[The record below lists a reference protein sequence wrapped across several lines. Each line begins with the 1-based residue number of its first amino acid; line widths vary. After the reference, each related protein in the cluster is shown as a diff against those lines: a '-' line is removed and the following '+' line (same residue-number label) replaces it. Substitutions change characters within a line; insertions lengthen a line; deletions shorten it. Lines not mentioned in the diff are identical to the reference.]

1 MTPPPVATARERR
14 VDAEMLRRLEM
25 AVASLPRRQRYIFL
39 AIRIDDLS
47 YDEIAAQS
55 GLTVRQVEQ
64 QFARALYKVFRQME
78 GEPLRWWERWI

>member
-1 MTPPPVATARERR
+1 MTSPLGATARKQWP
-14 VDAEMLRRLEM
+14 DAEALRRLEL
-25 AVASLPRRQRYIFL
+25 AVARLPRRQRYIFL
-39 AIRIDDLS
+39 AIRLDGLS